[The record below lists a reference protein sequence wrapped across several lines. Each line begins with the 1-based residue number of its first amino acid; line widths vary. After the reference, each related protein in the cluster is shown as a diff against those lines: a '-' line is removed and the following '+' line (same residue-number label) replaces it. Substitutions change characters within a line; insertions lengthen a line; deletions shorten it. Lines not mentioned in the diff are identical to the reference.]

1 MKRQEVSSNPP
12 SSWSLSVW
20 SLYVL
25 HGYSS
30 FIAQPKGM
38 QSLRLCVNFSMNGCL
53 SLCVGPVTDWLP
65 APCLL
70 PCDSWNR
77 LQLPEIEW
85 LSGRKSM
92 DKGINK
98 EIPDFADS
106 QWLSQT
112 MTPGKGREMLGDD
125 QQNNHTSHSS
135 LIPCSFH
142 WWPQLDKDGTPCNDD
157 VQSDITA
164 GCVYRCSSVPL
175 TILHLQ
181 PSPSVF

>member
-1 MKRQEVSSNPP
+1 MEFVCSPWVLQLHHAAQRHAVTAVMCEFLYE
-12 SSWSLSVW
+12 WLSV
-20 SLYVL
+20 
-25 HGYSS
+25 
-30 FIAQPKGM
+30 
-38 QSLRLCVNFSMNGCL
+38 
-53 SLCVGPVTDWLP
+53 SLCRPCDRLTTCTLP
-65 APCLL
+65 L

-85 LSGRKSM
+85 ISGRKSM

-106 QWLSQT
+106 QWISQT

-164 GCVYRCSSVPL
+164 GCVYRCSSLPL

-181 PSPSVF
+181 PPPPRFLSCLHTHHIFFFF